1 MSFGWHREES
11 GRVGGDVILLE
22 GSYTHGYQRLSEEIK
37 AKARACA
44 TSDELVE
51 LAKSG
56 GVDLSLEEL
65 DAVSGGTMTWCSDK
79 SVDDQCD
86 TYCSMVAM

>member
-1 MSFGWHREES
+1 M
-11 GRVGGDVILLE
+11 VC
-22 GSYTHGYQRLSEEIK
+22 EEIK
-37 AKARACA
+37 AKAQACA

-51 LAKSG
+51 LAKSE
-56 GVDLSLEEL
+56 GVALSLDEL
-65 DAVSGGTMTWCSDK
+65 DAVSGGTMAWCSDK